1 MSDVTLKYKPEEI
14 DMLRESLSIALDS
27 MIELEKRL
35 APINSEARRHTANDI
50 DAIAALMSKTRE
62 QVKAHRNQEQ

>member
-1 MSDVTLKYKPEEI
+1 MSDITLKYKTQEI
-14 DMLRESLSIALDS
+14 DVLRECLSIALDS

-35 APINSEARRHTANDI
+35 APISGEVRRHTAKDI

-62 QVKAHRNQEQ
+62 QVKAHHNEEH